1 MSDTSVST
9 FGWDTAYAAPFS
21 VVNKAIIQQNSFPQ
35 TFSYNDATGI
45 NISGTWSSWQLAPG
59 GAGGDVQMICKVN
72 TGSASGDSQS
82 GDLSDSQIL
91 IQVNLATV
99 AAADPVND
107 KTAKNLGKAQNLVVK
122 TTGTGLDPAVSVI
135 SSSYPAVSSPLLTA
149 VLDTVFKNYFNENI
163 GEFNHVFAVM
173 NLNEVADQDGFQWIK
188 PTAFQYAVA
197 SSEDRSLANSV
208 FGLISMVQNHPILP
222 TMQQAVDVRA
232 LLNLPTGANSAFV
245 ISQAMVAQNMLL
257 SGAVATIQGSSPSD
271 FGFSSDGLS
280 VTNVKDVVWGNFQ
293 TENNGIISPKIKA
306 HNFILRADDT
316 YIYLEITN
324 AQYETS
330 PGVTVHMNTTQKFTY
345 STVKADNGN
354 YVFIPDITGFG
365 NPSIT
370 ASVSLS
376 EGLQIL
382 EIITGA
388 VAAIAGLLF
397 AASGIASLVASSAE
411 VAADA
416 AANTAE
422 ITIDAVEIADAV
434 ESAPE
439 EVQAAND
446 AGADAADA
454 GAADPANP
462 AQVQNCS
469 VFTSTQFRL
478 VTGITGAISGAV
490 AGSIGIAKAVT
501 EMNYDE
507 IPAFDT
513 FAANCMG
520 ATVWPGLSD
529 YQLIGASFRNSLVMA
544 LAMDATE

>member
-1 MSDTSVST
+1 
-9 FGWDTAYAAPFS
+9 
-21 VVNKAIIQQNSFPQ
+21 
-35 TFSYNDATGI
+35 
-45 NISGTWSSWQLAPG
+45 
-59 GAGGDVQMICKVN
+59 
-72 TGSASGDSQS
+72 
-82 GDLSDSQIL
+82 
-91 IQVNLATV
+91 
-99 AAADPVND
+99 
-107 KTAKNLGKAQNLVVK
+107 
-122 TTGTGLDPAVSVI
+122 
-135 SSSYPAVSSPLLTA
+135 
-149 VLDTVFKNYFNENI
+149 
-163 GEFNHVFAVM
+163 
-173 NLNEVADQDGFQWIK
+173 
-188 PTAFQYAVA
+188 
-197 SSEDRSLANSV
+197 
-208 FGLISMVQNHPILP
+208 PILP

-416 AANTAE
+416 AANT
-422 ITIDAVEIADAV
+422 
-434 ESAPE
+434 
-439 EVQAAND
+439 
-446 AGADAADA
+446 
-454 GAADPANP
+454 
-462 AQVQNCS
+462 
-469 VFTSTQFRL
+469 
-478 VTGITGAISGAV
+478 
-490 AGSIGIAKAVT
+490 
-501 EMNYDE
+501 
-507 IPAFDT
+507 
-513 FAANCMG
+513 
-520 ATVWPGLSD
+520 
-529 YQLIGASFRNSLVMA
+529 
-544 LAMDATE
+544 